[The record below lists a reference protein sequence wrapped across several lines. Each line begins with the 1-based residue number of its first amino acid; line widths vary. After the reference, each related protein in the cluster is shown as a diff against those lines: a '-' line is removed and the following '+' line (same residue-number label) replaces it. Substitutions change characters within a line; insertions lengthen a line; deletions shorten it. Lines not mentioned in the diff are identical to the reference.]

1 MTVSADLATRH
12 GTLRRYFLKIDGV
25 QYVLNQRVAGP
36 DGSDAPISDGA
47 WVGSRVLLGS
57 MPGIFR
63 WQTGDGSCAAV
74 VGGAALDFND
84 VYSADGEVWF
94 LAQDAAGLGG
104 PGHLY
109 RYTWST
115 GALDDL
121 GVIGTVD
128 LDPDASAVLA
138 LSATR
143 CLVGY
148 GNPGGGAAN
157 YGMREYNAGAETDH
171 TVFDAECRAI
181 FRDSGGNCY
190 AAVYDNGNVYQ
201 WPGSGTAWTKIADGP
216 NDGAAV
222 EMGGVSA
229 SAIWQCGS
237 NAGKGRIWFWN
248 GATWATQWTD
258 ARASS
263 GVTGLH
269 ALAANDVWACN
280 LLGEILHF
288 DGTTWSAVYT
298 DATADFYDVRAIS
311 ATEVYAVADKA
322 GASLLYMLSGGAWS
336 TVVADAGS
344 ASSYSL
350 FATSDPAAVVGLNC
364 LRVPDV
370 EYAHDLGVKTLSIAP
385 SSMTFELDDVEDPD
399 G

>member
-1 MTVSADLATRH
+1 MAA
-12 GTLRRYFLKIDGV
+12 
-25 QYVLNQRVAGP
+25 
-36 DGSDAPISDGA
+36 
-47 WVGSRVLLGS
+47 RVLLGS
-57 MPGIFR
+57 MSGIFR
-63 WQTGDGSCAAV
+63 WQTGDGACAAV
-74 VGGAALDFND
+74 AGGAGAALSFEDTHT
-84 VYSADGEVWF
+84 ADGETWF
-94 LAQDAAGLGG
+94 LGQNAAGLFR

-115 GALDDL
+115 DQLVDL
-121 GVIGTVD
+121 GVVGTVD
-128 LDPDASAVLA
+128 EDPDIAAVLA
-138 LSATR
+138 LSAER
-143 CLVGY
+143 VFAAY
-148 GNPGGGAAN
+148 PNPGGGAAN
-157 YGMREYNAGAETDH
+157 YGMREYNAGAEIDH
-171 TVFDAECRAI
+171 TVFDAECRSM

-229 SAIWQCGS
+229 SAIWQGGS

-269 ALAANDVWACN
+269 ALAANDVWACS

-288 DGTTWSAVYT
+288 DGATWSVVHT

-322 GASLLYMLSGGAWS
+322 GASLLYMLSGGTWS

-350 FATSDPAAVVGLNC
+350 FAYSETSVPTTPFPIKLPTAGLYIDEIRA
-364 LRVPDV
+364 L
-370 EYAHDLGVKTLSIAP
+370 DLS
-385 SSMTFELDDVEDPD
+385 
-399 G
+399 